1 MLPNDMDSFALVGFN
16 RVIVADRCRRLS
28 HYLLVDSF
36 DLQLGSI
43 VRDRDRHAIWDVVID
58 IVRESELQQKSFPF
72 QSGIVSNT
80 ADLDLFLKTV
90 NNPLNHSINDRPRS
104 PIHGVGE
111 TGLVHWGN
119 LDLPIVDLKRNVVD
133 KLLGQ
138 LSLWALELDGR
149 AID

>member
-1 MLPNDMDSFALVGFN
+1 MLPNDMDSFALIGFN

-36 DLQLGSI
+36 DLQLRSI
-43 VRDRDRHAIWDVVID
+43 VHDRDRHALWDVVVD
-58 IVRESELQQKSFPF
+58 IVRESELQQKRFPF
-72 QSGIVSNT
+72 QSGIVPNT
-80 ADLDLFLKTV
+80 ADLDLFRKAV

-111 TGLVHWGN
+111 TGLVRWGN
-119 LDLPIVDLKRNVVD
+119 FDLPIVDLKRDVVD

-138 LSLWALELDGR
+138 LSLRALNLDGR